1 MTKPPRSP
9 PYLPL
14 QGGGRIAQGSGWG
27 SRDKLRICR
36 EAGTPPGAIGAT
48 LPLAAGGKL
57 RRLGWLVS
65 LYFLA
70 ALAPVHAAEVDFYAG
85 KTLTLIA
92 GLPPG
97 GGVDG
102 EMRVLAQYFSKYIPG
117 HPQILARNMPGAG
130 GIVLGNYI
138 NSVAAPDGLTLAMP
152 GRSGFLLSNV
162 VPQKGISYDL
172 TKLAYVGGAGSAVN
186 ALWLRATLGIASIAD
201 LKARKPDIVIG
212 ALTAR
217 SENAI
222 APRVLASYEGWPLKI
237 VTGYAGF
244 SEVLIAVE
252 RGEVDSLFTHEGSIA
267 NTRPDMIAAGAL
279 KPIVQSYQSLP
290 GVPVLADVVTNPNS
304 SALLALV
311 TTPSQIGLPL
321 VAPPG
326 IPAERL
332 DILRRSYLRLMEDQ
346 DYRAEAERRGLPVG
360 RAVGGAELQALVA
373 RSLSAVPEPVV
384 KAYLAFTGLK
394 ADE

>member
-1 MTKPPRSP
+1 M
-9 PYLPL
+9 
-14 QGGGRIAQGSGWG
+14 
-27 SRDKLRICR
+27 
-36 EAGTPPGAIGAT
+36 
-48 LPLAAGGKL
+48 
-57 RRLGWLVS
+57 RRLARVIGLSLV
-65 LYFLA
+65 A
-70 ALAPVHAAEVDFYAG
+70 MLAPAVAAAAEGADFYAG
-85 KTLTLIA
+85 KTLTIIA

-117 HPQILARNMPGAG
+117 HPLILARNMPGAG

-172 TKLAYVGGAGSAVN
+172 TKLSYVGGAGSAVN
-186 ALWLRATLGIASIAD
+186 ALWLSAKLGIASIAD
-201 LKARKPDIVIG
+201 LKSRKPDIVIG

-244 SEVLIAVE
+244 QEVLIAVE
-252 RGEVDSLFTHEGSIA
+252 RGEVDGLFTHEGSIA
-267 NTRPDMIAAGAL
+267 NSRPDMIASGML
-279 KPIVQSYQSLP
+279 KPVVQSYQSLP
-290 GVPVLADVVTNPNS
+290 NVPVLADVVTNPNS
-304 SALLALV
+304 GALLALV

-321 VAPPG
+321 IAPPG
-326 IPAERL
+326 IPANRL
-332 DILRRSYLRLMEDQ
+332 DILRQSYRRLMEDEE
-346 DYRAEAERRGLPVG
+346 YRAEAERRGLPVG
-360 RAVGGAELQALVA
+360 RAVNGAELQA
-373 RSLSAVPEPVV
+373 
-384 KAYLAFTGLK
+384 
-394 ADE
+394 

>member
-1 MTKPPRSP
+1 MHRATTTTPLPNPPPQGRREQAELAADANFS
-9 PYLPL
+9 L
-14 QGGGRIAQGSGWG
+14 QNCRVRRLSVNASRLFGIIATG
-27 SRDKLRICR
+27 I
-36 EAGTPPGAIGAT
+36 IAT
-48 LPLAAGGKL
+48 LVPA
-57 RRLGWLVS
+57 S
-65 LYFLA
+65 
-70 ALAPVHAAEVDFYAG
+70 AAEGTDFYAG
-85 KTLTLIA
+85 KTLTIIA

-117 HPQILARNMPGAG
+117 HPAILARNMPGAG
-130 GIVLGNYI
+130 GIVLANTI
-138 NSVAAPDGLTLAMP
+138 NSVTAPDGLTLAMP

-172 TKLAYVGGAGSAVN
+172 TKFAYVGGAGSAVN
-186 ALWLRATLGIASIAD
+186 ALWLRAKLGIASVAA
-201 LKARKPDIVIG
+201 LKSHTGEIVVG
-212 ALTAR
+212 ALNAR

-244 SEVLIAVE
+244 SEVLIAAE
-252 RGEVDSLFTHEGSIA
+252 RGEVDGLFTHEGSIA
-267 NTRPDMIAAGAL
+267 NSRPDMIAAGTL

-290 GVPVLADVVTNPNS
+290 GVPVLADVVAS
-304 SALLALV
+304 ADARALLALV

-321 VAPPG
+321 MGPPG

-332 DILRRSYLRLMEDQ
+332 DILRQSYMRLMQDE
-346 DYRAEAERRGLPVG
+346 DYRADAERRGLPVG

-373 RSLSAVPEPVV
+373 RSLSGVPEPVV

>member
-1 MTKPPRSP
+1 MSDAAAAPR
-9 PYLPL
+9 L
-14 QGGGRIAQGSGWG
+14 A
-27 SRDKLRICR
+27 
-36 EAGTPPGAIGAT
+36 GAIGAS
-48 LPLAAGGKL
+48 
-57 RRLGWLVS
+57 LVGALLS
-65 LYFLA
+65 A
-70 ALAPVHAAEVDFYAG
+70 SMMLAPANAAEGSDFYAG

-102 EMRVLAQYFSKYIPG
+102 EMRVLAQHFSKYIPG
-117 HPQILARNMPGAG
+117 HPTIVARNMPGAG
-130 GIVLGNYI
+130 GIVVGNYI
-138 NSVAAPDGLTLAMP
+138 NSVAVPDGLTLAMP

-172 TKLAYVGGAGSAVN
+172 NKFSYVGGAGSAVN
-186 ALWLRATLGIASIAD
+186 ALWLNRKLGIASIAA

-222 APRVLASYEGWPLKI
+222 VPRVLANYEGWPLKI
-237 VTGYAGF
+237 VTGYGGF

-252 RGEVDSLFTHEGSIA
+252 RGEVDGLFTHEGSIA
-267 NTRPDMIAAGAL
+267 NSRPDMIAAGTL
-279 KPIVQSYQSLP
+279 RPLVQSFESQP
-290 GVPVLADVVTNPNS
+290 DVPVLADVVTNPDAKS
-304 SALLALV
+304 LLALV

-321 VAPPG
+321 LGPPG
-326 IPAERL
+326 IPADRL
-332 DILRRSYLRLMEDQ
+332 EILRQSYMRLMADE

-360 RAVGGAELQALVA
+360 RPVSGSELQALIK
-373 RSLSAVPEPVV
+373 RGLSSAPEAVV

-394 ADE
+394 ADD